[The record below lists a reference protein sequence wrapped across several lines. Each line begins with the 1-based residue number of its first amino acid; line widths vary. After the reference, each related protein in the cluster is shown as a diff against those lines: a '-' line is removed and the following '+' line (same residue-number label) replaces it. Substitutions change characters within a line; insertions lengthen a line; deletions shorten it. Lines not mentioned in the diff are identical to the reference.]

1 MELRMGG
8 PIPIPIYDFHPK
20 LYKRAALAGLLALFL
35 SKTVVA
41 NEDTMN
47 FRATAA
53 QNCRGSC
60 PSEIMADGTIVMES
74 ADAFRAIAARLAPN
88 PIVVRLA
95 SSGGSLVGSLQ
106 LGQAFR
112 ELDATVIVSKEAR
125 CISACVYAFL
135 GGAARRVAGGRI
147 GVHRFRP
154 ENGETDRDFPAV
166 LVQRAIDVLT
176 KYVTQMGA
184 NPDLITVAMGVP
196 PPAVYF
202 LNVGELRRLR
212 VIN

>member
-1 MELRMGG
+1 MMFKTN
-8 PIPIPIYDFHPK
+8 FHR
-20 LYKRAALAGLLALFL
+20 RAVLGGLLALFYP
-35 SKTVVA
+35 TVSSA
-41 NEDTMN
+41 QENAMS
-47 FRATAA
+47 FRVTAA
-53 QNCRGSC
+53 LNCRGSC
-60 PSEIMADGTIVMES
+60 PSEIMADGAIVMES
-74 ADAFRAIAARLAPN
+74 ADAFRAIAARLVPN

-112 ELDATVIVSKEAR
+112 EFDATVIVSKDAR

-135 GGAARRVAGGRI
+135 GGRARHVAGGGI

-154 ENGETDRDFPAV
+154 ESEETERDFPAV
-166 LVQRAIDVLT
+166 LVQRAIDVLK

-184 NPDLITVAMGVP
+184 NPELVTVAMGVP
-196 PPAVYF
+196 PPAVHF
-202 LNVGELRRLR
+202 LNAGELRRLR